1 MEMVVE
7 KGDTVLSFDTVCP
20 SVHLSLYHLP
30 PPRLE
35 GFVFPNPLTQP
46 PRCTGLRDINV
57 YSTSSTGNR
66 RAQHR
71 ISWHLPAL
79 GLYRQ

>member
-30 PPRLE
+30 PP
-35 GFVFPNPLTQP
+35 GWKDSFSLTPSHKPQ
-46 PRCTGLRDINV
+46 D
-57 YSTSSTGNR
+57 
-66 RAQHR
+66 AQ
-71 ISWHLPAL
+71 
-79 GLYRQ
+79 G